1 MNNLIK
7 NFSLL
12 LLTLLL
18 IIDCS
23 QKIDGPLSKIYNA
36 AKGDITEVVKLNNE
50 LIKAQSEKR
59 YADIKKIFDE
69 MNFKRVQTQDRLNK
83 IISEQNGITIPFDQ
97 QDNSSVFEIKQI
109 KAIGVIWNSN
119 LDPNLVFSA
128 TVLLKDSLRDSFFG
142 RWDFIDFDNKIID
155 NPAFYSPTKLIGT
168 PPGEIVELKSNT
180 TFSKIVDLQK
190 FIIK

>member
-23 QKIDGPLSKIYNA
+23 QKIDGPLSKIYND

-59 YADIKKIFDE
+59 YPDIKKIFDE
-69 MNFKRVQTQDRLNK
+69 MDFKRVQTQDRLNK
-83 IISEQNGITIPFDQ
+83 LISEQNGITIQFDQ
-97 QDNSSVFEIKQI
+97 QKSNSVFEIKQI

-119 LDPNLVFSA
+119 LDPNLIFSA

-142 RWDFIDFDNKIID
+142 RWDFIDSENKIID

-180 TFSKIVDLQK
+180 TFSKIVDFQK

>member
-7 NFSLL
+7 NFTFLL
-12 LLTLLL
+12 LSLLL

-23 QKIDGPLSKIYNA
+23 QKINGPLTEIYNN
-36 AKGDITEVVKLNNE
+36 AKGDISEVVKLNNE

-69 MNFKRVQTQDRLNK
+69 MNLKRVQTQERLNK
-83 IISEQNGITIPFDQ
+83 LISEQNGINIPFDQ
-97 QDNSSVFEIKQI
+97 QNSNSVFEIKQI

-128 TVLLKDSLRDSFFG
+128 TVLMKDSLRDSFFG
-142 RWDFIDFDNKIID
+142 RWDFMDSENNLIDK
-155 NPAFYSPTKLIGT
+155 PAFYSPTKLIGT
-168 PPGEIVELKSNT
+168 PAGKIVELKSNT
-180 TFSKIVDLQK
+180 TFSKIIDLQK

>member
-1 MNNLIK
+1 MNRLTKI
-7 NFSLL
+7 FSLL
-12 LLTLLL
+12 ILTLLL
-18 IIDCS
+18 ITGCS
-23 QKIDGPLSKIYNA
+23 QKKDGPLAQIYNS

-59 YADIKKIFDE
+59 YADTKKIFDE
-69 MNFKRVQTQDRLNK
+69 MNIKRVKTQTRLNK
-83 IISEQNGITIPFDQ
+83 LISEQNGIEIPFKQ
-97 QDNSSVFEIKQI
+97 QDINSVFEIKQI

-119 LDPNLVFSA
+119 LDPNLIFSA
-128 TVLLKDSLRDSFFG
+128 TILLKDSLRDSFFG
-142 RWDFIDFDNKIID
+142 RWDFIDSENKIID

-180 TFSKIVDLQK
+180 TFSKIVDFQQ